1 MVLPDDDVI
10 EASDADDMA
19 RLDETLRHLDVFP
32 TRCRVPARMV
42 MHGDETRRRQFERLA
57 EHVARMDDRRIE
69 PADEQRLAGD
79 QLVLRVQI
87 QANEMFLIQQSE
99 FITKQFIGVL
109 RRTDCRRLH
118 FRLLD
123 VTETARERREQ
134 LLGVLF
140 RHAYNQQ

>member
-32 TRCRVPARMV
+32 ARGRVSARVV
-42 MHGDETRRRQFERLA
+42 MDSDETRRRQFERFA
-57 EHVARMDDRRIE
+57 KHVARMDDRRIE

-87 QANEMFLIQQSE
+87 QAYKVDINTEIYYQMFE
-99 FITKQFIGVL
+99 FLYSIMKKNNSI
-109 RRTDCRRLH
+109 RL
-118 FRLLD
+118 
-123 VTETARERREQ
+123 VPYI
-134 LLGVLF
+134 LGLF
-140 RHAYNQQ
+140 QEGNNA